1 MFRRNSTQS
10 SIKFCLKVPLA
21 KWKIKPKFKK
31 HGMLKKSVKVNFIQT
46 QKVLT
51 INNYKKVQ
59 VIANLSC
66 SSFKINI
73 IYWFLY

>member
-10 SIKFCLKVPLA
+10 SIKFCLKVLLA
-21 KWKIKPKFKK
+21 KWKIKPKLKK
-31 HGMLKKSVKVNFIQT
+31 HDMLKKSVKVNFIQT

-51 INNYKKVQ
+51 ISNYKKVQ

-66 SSFKINI
+66 FSSKINI